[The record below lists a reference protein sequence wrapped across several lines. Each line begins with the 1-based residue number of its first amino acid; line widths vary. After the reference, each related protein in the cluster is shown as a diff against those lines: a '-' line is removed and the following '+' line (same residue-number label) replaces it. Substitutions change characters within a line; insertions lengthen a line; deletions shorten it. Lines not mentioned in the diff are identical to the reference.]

1 MIVRFRDLSP
11 LLKMSVIISLV
22 SVSVRLLV
30 LLIVFVYPS

>member
-22 SVSVRLLV
+22 SVSVRLVV